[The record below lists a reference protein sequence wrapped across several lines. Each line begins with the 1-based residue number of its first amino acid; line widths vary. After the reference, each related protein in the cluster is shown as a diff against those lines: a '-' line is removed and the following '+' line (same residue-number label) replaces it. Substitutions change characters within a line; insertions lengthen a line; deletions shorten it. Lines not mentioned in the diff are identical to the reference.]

1 MKIYTCYKEL
11 DKARKDLE
19 SALIK
24 LSKESEQM
32 ITEVEQLGNRGWK
45 DAKYMNLKNVMIKN
59 SDEINQTIV
68 HLKKA
73 LDELN
78 QRYDIVKRY
87 YEIPL

>member
-1 MKIYTCYKEL
+1 
-11 DKARKDLE
+11 
-19 SALIK
+19 
-24 LSKESEQM
+24 M

>member
-45 DAKYMNLKNVMIKN
+45 DAKYMNLKNVMNKN
-59 SDEINQTIV
+59 SEEINQTIA

>member
-11 DKARKDLE
+11 DKARKDME
-19 SALIK
+19 SALTK

-59 SDEINQTIV
+59 SGEINQTIV